1 MAKFTLT
8 CKAKDGNAQT
18 QLIPEEATLL
28 CKSSSDTESKV
39 SSPSNI
45 TSLLQGRNHGENLVV
60 TSALVGR
67 ISPFPLQG
75 PIGIGLRYQKI

>member
-1 MAKFTLT
+1 MAKITLT

-39 SSPSNI
+39 SSPSNS
-45 TSLLQGRNHGENLVV
+45 TPQLRRHNTCNLDFLTKEMAVIMRFYLFDEF
-60 TSALVGR
+60 S
-67 ISPFPLQG
+67 
-75 PIGIGLRYQKI
+75 

>member
-8 CKAKDGNAQT
+8 CKVKDGSPQT

-28 CKSSSDTESKV
+28 CKSSSDAESKV

-45 TSLLQGRNHGENLVV
+45 T
-60 TSALVGR
+60 
-67 ISPFPLQG
+67 
-75 PIGIGLRYQKI
+75 

>member
-1 MAKFTLT
+1 MLILTLN
-8 CKAKDGNAQT
+8 CKVKYGNPQT

-28 CKSSSDTESKV
+28 CKSSKDTESKV

-67 ISPFPLQG
+67 ISPFPLT
-75 PIGIGLRYQKI
+75 LAERLT